1 VAVVR
6 VSINRND
13 KIMKR
18 IIAFLVGL
26 LISLSVMARGS
37 NLIGGSVGM
46 VHPYKMAV
54 TISPHVLREFDN
66 RWAVGIGV
74 GFGFV
79 CGGDEEKFAVIEP
92 YGRFDIWN
100 NGFVFFD
107 VKAKAC
113 FGFNEKPLVSQIG
126 FCPSLMF
133 CLGNRWEISADVGLL
148 GAASTIRKE
157 WAFKLTGG
165 DLNLLLAYRL

>member
-1 VAVVR
+1 M
-6 VSINRND
+6 SINRND

-37 NLIGGSVGM
+37 NLIGGSVDM

-79 CGGDEEKFAVIEP
+79 CGGDEEKFAVI
-92 YGRFDIWN
+92 
-100 NGFVFFD
+100 
-107 VKAKAC
+107 
-113 FGFNEKPLVSQIG
+113 
-126 FCPSLMF
+126 
-133 CLGNRWEISADVGLL
+133 
-148 GAASTIRKE
+148 
-157 WAFKLTGG
+157 
-165 DLNLLLAYRL
+165 